1 MNYFNNINLNQNQLQ
16 KAVMHPL
23 EQPPAT
29 AKQGQIYFNTVDK
42 KLYYY
47 NDTKW
52 VAVNDIDLTQLNG
65 ELDKKLDKKTT
76 STSNTQVYAVTGST
90 QKMINATSAATGDTV
105 VLRDANGKLQVA
117 AGAVAADAVNKGQ
130 MDDAIAAAVEG
141 CERTSNKVGTIT
153 DPGND
158 TQYPNTKA
166 VVNYVKSQVSKVKDV
181 TLDGTSIVNTE
192 TGVVALESTYSLTL
206 DGTSGTLKPTEY
218 DNLSGDDAS
227 YIWYT
232 QTGVQPIRLTKV
244 MSGEGSLQYQAVV
257 SDTVMAV
264 IIQSDKT
271 WEFAQFNVEKEPY
284 HFTYEWGTVLTA
296 EQKAGI
302 QNDPDCYFY
311 STLNGVTYRYRRVAV
326 EGNRYYFMGMH
337 AYESD
342 KVIDVGQVFV
352 EITTGNDRIV
362 SESIYAESL
371 KNKTDVLNAQSTDT
385 QYPTAKAVVDYVAA
399 NAPSAYHI
407 ELADSDS
414 GATLT
419 SEQYNALLADKN
431 SYILLENGPIFKL
444 TRALTSAD
452 DAMQYT
458 NVTGNITRYINIT
471 AAGVWTFGS
480 YSIETTSNKTTTL
493 SASSTNN
500 QYPSA
505 AAVFD
510 YTTGKFAPIEHASS
524 ATTYGV
530 GTTQKYGH
538 VKLVT
543 GDMKDKVNA
552 DGQVPSL
559 NHTHSQ
565 YAELAGAAFTGNV
578 TIGGNLTVNGTTTTI
593 ESTTLAVKDKLIEV
607 ASGNTVKLTTPAGLV
622 VPKYDGT
629 KNGALVFDGDGIA
642 YVGDVTLNA
651 NGDIDVANSD
661 LVALA
666 GRAKTIAGG
675 NLVKWDKAT
684 QTFVDAGIAASKLA
698 TIDDLPT
705 ASDYLTST
713 SDEQVISNG
722 VNKKL
727 GGSSDFKIRLVD
739 TSAFKITD
747 STNSDNLLFSVVRGL
762 NSMASPNRVYIN
774 APLAIG
780 SNTTAVG
787 TAGQVLTSQGDG
799 KAPQWTTLTI
809 PQGTVK
815 KFVRDFTGTGHNT
828 DLEFSYEHKLG
839 TNQCT
844 VSLYKLNDSNNYE
857 MVMADIIL
865 TATNVIIRFAQAPA
879 TTDSFRVVVTG

>member
-1 MNYFNNINLNQNQLQ
+1 MDYFNNINLNQNQLQ
-16 KAVMHPL
+16 KAVIHPL
-23 EQPPAT
+23 EREPAS
-29 AKQGQIYFNTVDK
+29 AKQGQMYFNTSDK

-47 NDTKW
+47 DSTKW
-52 VAVNDIDLTQLNG
+52 VAVNDVDLSNYITTTQLNG

-90 QKMINATSAATGDTV
+90 QKMINATSAATEDTV
-105 VLRDANGKLQVA
+105 ALRDANGKLQVA

-206 DGTSGTLKPTEY
+206 TGTSGTLKPTEY

-296 EQKAGI
+296 EQKTGI
-302 QNDPDCYFY
+302 QNDPNCYFFVTQ
-311 STLNGVTYRYRRVAV
+311 SDGVTYHYRRAAV
-326 EGNRYYFMGMH
+326 KGNRYYFTSTHEYLGT
-337 AYESD
+337 ENG
-342 KVIDVGQVFV
+342 VFVGQMFV
-352 EITTGNDRIV
+352 DITTGDDRII
-362 SESIYAESL
+362 EDAIYAENL
-371 KNKTDVLNAQSTDT
+371 KNRTDVLNASSTNT

-452 DAMQYT
+452 GAMQYT
-458 NVTGNITRYINIT
+458 NVTGNNTRYIGIT

-480 YSIETTSNKTTTL
+480 YSIETTSNKTESL
-493 SASSTNN
+493 SDSSTNT

-505 AAVFD
+505 AAVVD
-510 YTTGKFAPIEHASS
+510 YVGNNTAPKNHATTD
-524 ATTYGV
+524 TTYGV
-530 GTTQKYGH
+530 GTTANYGH

-543 GDMKDKVNA
+543 GDMNDKADA

-565 YAELAGAAFTGNV
+565 YALLSGATFTGDV
-578 TIGGNLTVNGTTTTI
+578 TIGGDLTVNGTTTTV
-593 ESTTLAVKDKLIEV
+593 ESETLKVKDQLIEV
-607 ASGNTVKLTTPAGLV
+607 ASGNTIELSSPAGLV

-629 KNGALVFDGDGIA
+629 NNGALVFDKTGTA
-642 YVGDVTLNA
+642 YVGDAVLDSKGLINMAAT
-651 NGDIDVANSD
+651 GTK

-666 GRAKTIAGG
+666 GRAKTIAGD
-675 NLVKWDKAT
+675 NLVKWDNTNKI
-684 QTFVDAGIAASKLA
+684 FVDAGIAASNLA
-698 TIDDLPT
+698 TIDDIPT
-705 ASDYLTST
+705 NYVTTDTAQPISGVKTFT
-713 SDEQVISNG
+713 GNVI
-722 VNKKL
+722 L
-727 GGSSDFKIRLVD
+727 
-739 TSAFKITD
+739 
-747 STNSDNLLFSVVRGL
+747 
-762 NSMASPNRVYIN
+762 
-774 APLAIG
+774 
-780 SNTTAVG
+780 SNTLQAGTSVG
-787 TAGQVLTSQGDG
+787 TAGQVLTSQGNG

-839 TNQCT
+839 NNQCT

-879 TTDSFRVVVTG
+879 TTDRFRVVVTG

>member
-1 MNYFNNINLNQNQLQ
+1 MNYFNNINLNQNELQ

-23 EQPPAT
+23 ATPPADP
-29 AKQGQIYFNTVDK
+29 KQGQMYFNTVDK

-52 VAVNDIDLTQLNG
+52 VAVNDIDLSNYATIAQLNN
-65 ELDKKLDKKTT
+65 KLDKQTT
-76 STSNTQVYAVTGST
+76 TDSNTQVYAVTGNE
-90 QKMINATSAATGDTV
+90 QKMIDATSAPTGNTV
-105 VLRDANGKLQVA
+105 VLRDASGRFQ
-117 AGAVAADAVNKGQ
+117 AVAGNAANDVVNKGQ
-130 MDDAIAAAVEG
+130 MDTAIAAAVGAGVSGLEH
-141 CERTSNKVGTIT
+141 TNNKVGTIT

-206 DGTSGTLKPTEY
+206 TGASGTLKPTEY

-284 HFTYEWGTVLTA
+284 HFTYQWGTVLTA

-311 STLNGVTYRYRRVAV
+311 ATLNGVTVRYRRVAV
-326 EGNRYYFMGMH
+326 EGNCYYFTSMH
-337 AYESD
+337 AYTSD

-352 EITTGNDRIV
+352 EITTGDDRIV

-371 KNKTDVLNAQSTDT
+371 KNKTDVLNASSTNT
-385 QYPTAKAVVDYVAA
+385 QYPTAKAVVDYVGDNAA
-399 NAPSAYHI
+399 PKNH
-407 ELADSDS
+407 
-414 GATLT
+414 ATT
-419 SEQYNALLADKN
+419 D
-431 SYILLENGPIFKL
+431 
-444 TRALTSAD
+444 
-452 DAMQYT
+452 
-458 NVTGNITRYINIT
+458 
-471 AAGVWTFGS
+471 
-480 YSIETTSNKTTTL
+480 
-493 SASSTNN
+493 
-500 QYPSA
+500 
-505 AAVFD
+505 
-510 YTTGKFAPIEHASS
+510 
-524 ATTYGV
+524 TTYGV

-543 GDMKDKVNA
+543 GDMNGKANA

-565 YAELAGAAFTGNV
+565 YALLSGATFTGNV

-698 TIDDLPT
+698 TVDDIPT
-705 ASDYLTST
+705 NYVTTDTAQTISGAKTFSKEVAFDNHIRANGGVGTDGQVLTSQGADKSPIWKT
-713 SDEQVISNG
+713 ISAPSNM
-722 VNKKL
+722 VTT
-727 GGSSDFKIRLVD
+727 D
-739 TSAFKITD
+739 TSQTIAASKIFSKKVAFNDQIRE
-747 STNSDNLLFSVVRGL
+747 N
-762 NSMASPNRVYIN
+762 
-774 APLAIG
+774 G
-780 SNTTAVG
+780 SVG
-787 TAGQVLTSQGDG
+787 TAGQVLTSQGAG
-799 KAPQWTTLTI
+799 KVPEWTTLTI

-815 KFVRDFTGTGHNT
+815 KFVRDFTGNNT
-828 DLEFSYEHKLG
+828 NLEFSYEHKLG

-865 TATNVIIRFAQAPA
+865 TTTNVIIKFAQAPT
-879 TTDSFRVVVTG
+879 TTDSFRVVVAG

>member
-1 MNYFNNINLNQNQLQ
+1 MNYFNNINLNQNELQ

-23 EQPPAT
+23 ATPPADP
-29 AKQGQIYFNTVDK
+29 KQGQMYFNTGDK

-47 NDTKW
+47 DDTKW
-52 VAVNDIDLTQLNG
+52 VALNDIDLSNYVTTTQLNNG
-65 ELDKKLDKKTT
+65 LNNKLDKQTT
-76 STSNTQVYAVTGST
+76 TNSNTQVYAVTGNE
-90 QKMINATSAATGDTV
+90 QKMINATSAATGNTV

-117 AGAVAADAVNKGQ
+117 AGEVAADAVNKGQ
-130 MDDAIAAAVEG
+130 MDDAIAAAVEAGVSG

-206 DGTSGTLKPTEY
+206 TGASGTLKPTEY

-232 QTGVQPIRLTKV
+232 QTGAQPIRLTKV

-284 HFTYEWGTVLTA
+284 HFTYNWGTALTE
-296 EQKAGI
+296 EQKTGI
-302 QNDPDCYFY
+302 QNDPNCYFFV
-311 STLNGVTYRYRRVAV
+311 TLSDGVTYHYRRAAV
-326 EGNRYYFMGMH
+326 KGNRYYFTSTHEYSGT
-337 AYESD
+337 ENG
-342 KVIDVGQVFV
+342 VFVGQMYVD
-352 EITTGNDRIV
+352 ITTGRDVINEDA
-362 SESIYAESL
+362 IYAENL
-371 KNKTDVLNAQSTDT
+371 KNRTDVLNAQSTDT
-385 QYPTAKAVVDYVAA
+385 QYPTARAVVDYVGD
-399 NAPSAYHI
+399 NSAP
-407 ELADSDS
+407 
-414 GATLT
+414 
-419 SEQYNALLADKN
+419 KN
-431 SYILLENGPIFKL
+431 H
-444 TRALTSAD
+444 A
-452 DAMQYT
+452 
-458 NVTGNITRYINIT
+458 IT
-471 AAGVWTFGS
+471 
-480 YSIETTSNKTTTL
+480 
-493 SASSTNN
+493 
-500 QYPSA
+500 
-505 AAVFD
+505 D
-510 YTTGKFAPIEHASS
+510 
-524 ATTYGV
+524 TTYGV

-543 GDMKDKVNA
+543 GDMKGKVNV
-552 DGQVPSL
+552 DGQVPSID
-559 NHTHSQ
+559 HTHSQ
-565 YAELAGAAFTGNV
+565 YALLSGATFTGDV
-578 TIGGNLTVNGTTTTI
+578 TIGGDLTVNGTTTTI

-698 TIDDLPT
+698 TVDDIPT

-713 SDEQVISNG
+713 SAEQVISNG

-727 GGSSDFKIRLVD
+727 GGSSDFKIQLVD

-815 KFVRDFTGTGHNT
+815 KFVKGFIGNNT
-828 DLEFSYEHKLG
+828 NLEFSFEHKLG
-839 TNQCT
+839 TDQCT

-865 TATNVIIRFAQAPA
+865 TTTNVIIKFAQAPT

>member
-1 MNYFNNINLNQNQLQ
+1 MNYFNNMNLNQNELQ

-23 EQPPAT
+23 AQPPADP
-29 AKQGQIYFNTVDK
+29 KQGQMYFNTGNK

-47 NDTKW
+47 DNTKW
-52 VAVNDIDLTQLNG
+52 VALNDIDLSNYVTTTQLNG

-76 STSNTQVYAVTGST
+76 GTSNTQVYAVTGST
-90 QKMINATSAATGDTV
+90 QEMINATSAATENTV
-105 VLRDANGKLQVA
+105 ALRDANGKLQVA
-117 AGAVAADAVNKGQ
+117 AGEVAADAVNKGQ
-130 MDDAIAAAVEG
+130 MDTAIATAVSG
-141 CERTSNKVGTIT
+141 CERTNNKVGTIT

-206 DGTSGTLKPTEY
+206 TGASGTLQQTEY

-271 WEFAQFNVEKEPY
+271 SNKRWEFLQFDVENAANK
-284 HFTYEWGTVLTA
+284 
-296 EQKAGI
+296 
-302 QNDPDCYFY
+302 
-311 STLNGVTYRYRRVAV
+311 
-326 EGNRYYFMGMH
+326 
-337 AYESD
+337 
-342 KVIDVGQVFV
+342 
-352 EITTGNDRIV
+352 
-362 SESIYAESL
+362 
-371 KNKTDVLNAQSTDT
+371 KTDIADGGNNTD
-385 QYPTAKAVVDYVAA
+385 YPTTKAVADYVG
-399 NAPSAYHI
+399 NNSAPKNH
-407 ELADSDS
+407 
-414 GATLT
+414 ATT
-419 SEQYNALLADKN
+419 
-431 SYILLENGPIFKL
+431 
-444 TRALTSAD
+444 
-452 DAMQYT
+452 
-458 NVTGNITRYINIT
+458 
-471 AAGVWTFGS
+471 
-480 YSIETTSNKTTTL
+480 
-493 SASSTNN
+493 
-500 QYPSA
+500 
-505 AAVFD
+505 
-510 YTTGKFAPIEHASS
+510 

-543 GDMKDKVNA
+543 GDMNGKANA

-565 YAELAGAAFTGNV
+565 YALLSGATFTGNIQMGTGVNPTIIGADGDV
-578 TIGGNLTVNGTTTTI
+578 TIGGNLIVQGTTTTV
-593 ESTTLAVKDKLIEV
+593 ESETLKVKDQLIEV
-607 ASGNTVKLTTPAGLV
+607 ASGNTDELSSPAGLI

-629 KNGALVFDGDGIA
+629 NNGALVFDKTGTA
-642 YVGDVTLNA
+642 YVGDAVLNS
-651 NGDIDVANSD
+651 NGLINTTATGTK

-666 GRAKTIAGG
+666 GRDKET
-675 NLVKWDKAT
+675 NLADNHVVKWDSTNKILIDTGIDAANILTSGELPTDYVSTTKTELQTIKSSLQVGEEDTACTEIGEGSVTVRGAT
-684 QTFVDAGIAASKLA
+684 ASTFYGVGQIVNIKNASVLTLPQETGTLA
-698 TIDDLPT
+698 LTKNLPT

-713 SDEQVISNG
+713 PAEQVISNG

-727 GGSSDFKIRLVD
+727 GGSSDFKIQLVD

-762 NSMASPNRVYIN
+762 NNMASPNRVYIN

-780 SNTTAVG
+780 SNTAAVG
-787 TAGQVLTSQGDG
+787 TVGQVLTSQGDG

-815 KFVRDFTGTGHNT
+815 KFVKDFTGKNT

-865 TATNVIIRFAQAPA
+865 TATNVIIKFAQAPT